1 MSKIFVDTTVTQP
14 RKDAVIRV
22 RYYNPVPGS
31 PLTDEY
37 REVQLLEFH
46 PDHDNRM
53 KFRGIAY
60 IKPEPWMEHSAYER
74 WQGKSQECVA
84 VREFMVHEADR
95 RELYSYSNRY
105 LSGRAIIIHA
115 V

>member
-1 MSKIFVDTTVTQP
+1 MSKIFYDTAVRLP
-14 RKDAVIRV
+14 RENATIRV
-22 RYYNPVPGS
+22 RYFDPLPGS
-31 PLTDEY
+31 PLTDKY

-60 IKPEPWMEHSAYER
+60 IKSEDWMKHEAYER
-74 WQGKSQECVA
+74 YHGQHQECVA
-84 VREFMVHEADR
+84 IREFMVHEADR

-105 LSGRAIIIHA
+105 LQGRAIIIHA